1 MMNHIALTE
10 IPRLYTGI
18 AEWAACSIYVL
29 NLKRKLKGPSLAVVM
44 GAAGLLQCGI
54 QLAAGTF
61 PKSLWIPGMLLAIG
75 LMQAYFMITCEITA
89 GSAGYYCVR
98 SFILAEFTASLE
110 WQLYYNAV
118 LNTQISEIWLDIL
131 VFFLVFGAVFG
142 GAYFLERKHIRKET
156 ITLKELLFVT
166 ATGVTVFFVSNLSF
180 VYANS
185 PFSSQITKEI
195 FNIRTLVDLS
205 GLVILF
211 AYHILRQEMQVKYD
225 LEAMRNI
232 LQSQYSQY
240 RKSGES
246 IEMVNRKYHDL
257 KHQIAVL
264 RAEQDSEKRLAFLD
278 EMESEI
284 RTYEARNK
292 TGNSVVDTILTGKS
306 MTCQRHEIE
315 LTSVVDGK
323 LLNFIHVMDICTI
336 LGNALDNAIECAIQI
351 EEKEKRLIHVEVLSK
366 KDFVV
371 LRFENY
377 FEGNIQFENNQP
389 ATTKANKEYHGYG
402 IKSIK
407 YTVKKYNGWV
417 TIDTKDNWFK
427 LNVVIPLPRED

>member
-1 MMNHIALTE
+1 MNHITLTE

-29 NLKRKLKGPSLAVVM
+29 NLKRKFKGPALAVVM
-44 GAAGLLQCGI
+44 LLTFLLQCSL

-75 LMQAYFMITCEITA
+75 LMFAYLKFTCEVTA
-89 GSAGYYCVR
+89 SSAGYYCVR
-98 SFILAEFTASLE
+98 SFILAEFMASLE

-118 LNTQISEIWLDIL
+118 LNTQITGLWLNIL
-131 VFFLVFGAVFG
+131 VFFIVFGTVFG
-142 GAYFLERKHIRKET
+142 GSYFLEKKHIRKEN
-156 ITLKELLFVT
+156 ITFKELLFVA
-166 ATGVTVFFVSNLSF
+166 ATGLTVFFASNLSY

-240 RKSGES
+240 RKYGES

-284 RTYEARNK
+284 RTYEAQNK
-292 TGNSVVDTILTGKS
+292 TGNTVVDTILTGKS
-306 MTCQRHEIE
+306 MTCQRHDIE

-323 LLNFIHVMDICTI
+323 LLNFMHVMDICTI

-351 EEKEKRLIHVEVLSK
+351 EEKEKRLIHAEVLSK
-366 KDFVV
+366 KEFVV

-377 FEGNIQFENNQP
+377 YEGSIQYENNQP
-389 ATTKANKEYHGYG
+389 ATTKADKEYHGYG

-407 YTVKKYNGWV
+407 YTAKKYNGWV

-427 LNVVIPLPRED
+427 LNVVIPLPREN

>member
-1 MMNHIALTE
+1 MNHIVLTE

-18 AEWAACSIYVL
+18 AEWAACSIYIL

-44 GAAGLLQCGI
+44 CAACLLQCGI

-75 LMQAYFMITCEITA
+75 LMQAYFMITCELTA

-118 LNTQISEIWLDIL
+118 LNTQMSELWLDIL
-131 VFFLVFGAVFG
+131 VFFIVFGAVFG
-142 GAYFLERKHIRKET
+142 GAYFLERNHIRKEN
-156 ITLKELLFVT
+156 ITFKELLFVT

-180 VYANS
+180 VYSNS

-284 RTYEARNK
+284 RTYEAQNK

-306 MTCQRHEIE
+306 MTCQRHEIQ
-315 LTSVVDGK
+315 LTTVVDGK

-366 KDFVV
+366 KEFVV

-389 ATTKANKEYHGYG
+389 ETTKANKEFHGYG

-427 LNVVIPLPRED
+427 LNVVLPLPRED

>member
-1 MMNHIALTE
+1 MNHIALTE

-18 AEWAACSIYVL
+18 AEWAACTIYVL
-29 NLKRKLKGPSLAVVM
+29 NLKRKLKGPSLAAVIC
-44 GAAGLLQCGI
+44 AACLLQCGI

-75 LMQAYFMITCEITA
+75 LMQVYFMITCEVTA

-118 LNTQISEIWLDIL
+118 LSTRISEMWLDIL
-131 VFFLVFGAVFG
+131 VFFIVFAAVFG

-166 ATGVTVFFVSNLSF
+166 ATGATVFFVSNLSF
-180 VYANS
+180 VYSNS

-284 RTYEARNK
+284 CTYEAQNK

-377 FEGNIQFENNQP
+377 FEGNIQFENNHP

-427 LNVVIPLPRED
+427 LNVVIPFPRKD

>member
-1 MMNHIALTE
+1 MNHITLTE

-29 NLKRKLKGPSLAVVM
+29 NLKRKFKGPSLAAVM
-44 GAAGLLQCGI
+44 LLACLLQCAI

-75 LMQAYFMITCEITA
+75 LMLVYLKFTCHVTA
-89 GSAGYYCVR
+89 SSAGYYCVR

-118 LNTQISEIWLDIL
+118 LNTQITVLWLNIL
-131 VFFLVFGAVFG
+131 VFFIVFGIVFG
-142 GAYFLERKHIRKET
+142 SSYYLEKKHIRKEN
-156 ITLKELLFVT
+156 ITFKELLFVA
-166 ATGVTVFFVSNLSF
+166 ATGLTVFFVSNLSY

-211 AYHILRQEMQVKYD
+211 AYHILRQDMQVKYD

-284 RTYEARNK
+284 RTYEAQNK
-292 TGNSVVDTILTGKS
+292 TGNTVVDTILTGKN
-306 MTCQRHEIE
+306 MTCQRHDIE

-323 LLNFIHVMDICTI
+323 LLNFMHVMDICTI

-366 KDFVV
+366 KGFIV

-377 FEGNIQFENNQP
+377 YEGSIQYENNQP
-389 ATTKANKEYHGYG
+389 ATTKADKEYHGYG

-407 YTVKKYNGWV
+407 FTAKKYNGWV

>member
-1 MMNHIALTE
+1 MNHIALTE

-18 AEWAACSIYVL
+18 AEWAACTIYVL
-29 NLKRKLKGPSLAVVM
+29 NLKRKLKGPSLAAVM
-44 GAAGLLQCGI
+44 CAACLLQCGV

-75 LMQAYFMITCEITA
+75 LMQIYFMITCEVTA

-118 LNTQISEIWLDIL
+118 LSTQISEMWLDIL
-131 VFFLVFGAVFG
+131 VFFTVFVAVFG

-166 ATGVTVFFVSNLSF
+166 ATGATVFFVSNLSF
-180 VYANS
+180 VYSNS

-284 RTYEARNK
+284 RTYEAQNK

>member
-1 MMNHIALTE
+1 MNHITLTE
-10 IPRLYTGI
+10 IPRFYTGI

-29 NLKRKLKGPSLAVVM
+29 NLKRKFKGISLAAVM
-44 GAAGLLQCGI
+44 GIACFLQCGI

-75 LMQAYFMITCEITA
+75 LMQAYFMFTCEVTA

-118 LNTQISEIWLDIL
+118 INTQISAMWLDIL
-131 VFFLVFGAVFG
+131 VFFIVFGAVFG
-142 GAYFLERKHIRKET
+142 GTYFLERKHIRKET

-180 VYANS
+180 VYSNS

-257 KHQIAVL
+257 KHQISVL
-264 RAEQDSEKRLAFLD
+264 RAEQDSAKRLAFLD

-284 RTYEARNK
+284 RTYEAQNK

-351 EEKEKRLIHVEVLSK
+351 EDKEKRLIHAEVLSK
-366 KDFVV
+366 KEFVV
-371 LRFENY
+371 MRFENY

-427 LNVVIPLPRED
+427 LNVVIPISREE

>member
-1 MMNHIALTE
+1 MNHITLTE

-29 NLKRKLKGPSLAVVM
+29 NLKRKFKGLSLAAVM
-44 GAAGLLQCGI
+44 GIACLLQCGI

-75 LMQAYFMITCEITA
+75 LMQAYFMFTCEVTA
-89 GSAGYYCVR
+89 GSAAYYCVR

-118 LNTQISEIWLDIL
+118 LNTQISAVWLDIL
-131 VFFLVFGAVFG
+131 VFFIVFAAVFG
-142 GAYFLERKHIRKET
+142 GAYFLERKHIRKEN

-180 VYANS
+180 VYSNS

-246 IEMVNRKYHDL
+246 IEMINRKYHDL

-264 RAEQDSEKRLAFLD
+264 RAEQDAAKRLAFLD

-284 RTYEARNK
+284 RTYETQNK

-351 EEKEKRLIHVEVLSK
+351 EDKEKRLIHAEVLSK
-366 KDFVV
+366 KEFVV
-371 LRFENY
+371 MRFENY
-377 FEGNIQFENNQP
+377 FEGNIRFENNQP

-427 LNVVIPLPRED
+427 LNVVIPLPREE

>member
-1 MMNHIALTE
+1 MNHIALTE

-18 AEWAACSIYVL
+18 AEWAACTIYVL
-29 NLKRKLKGPSLAVVM
+29 NLKRKLKGSSLAAVM
-44 GAAGLLQCGI
+44 CAACLLQCGI

-75 LMQAYFMITCEITA
+75 LMQVYFMITCEVTA

-118 LNTQISEIWLDIL
+118 LSTQISEMWLNIL
-131 VFFLVFGAVFG
+131 VFFIVFVAVFG

-166 ATGVTVFFVSNLSF
+166 ATGATVFFVSNLSF
-180 VYANS
+180 VYSNS

-284 RTYEARNK
+284 RTYEAQNK

>member
-1 MMNHIALTE
+1 MNHIALTE

-18 AEWAACSIYVL
+18 AEWAACTIYVL
-29 NLKRKLKGPSLAVVM
+29 NLKRKLKGPSLAAVM
-44 GAAGLLQCGI
+44 CAACLLQCGI

-61 PKSLWIPGMLLAIG
+61 PESLWIPGMLLAIG
-75 LMQAYFMITCEITA
+75 LMQVCFMITCEVTA

-118 LNTQISEIWLDIL
+118 LSTQISEIWLNIL
-131 VFFLVFGAVFG
+131 VFFIVFVAVFG

-166 ATGVTVFFVSNLSF
+166 ATGATVFFVSNLSF
-180 VYANS
+180 VYSNS

-284 RTYEARNK
+284 RTYEAQNK

>member
-1 MMNHIALTE
+1 MNHIALTE

-18 AEWAACSIYVL
+18 AEWAACTIYVL
-29 NLKRKLKGPSLAVVM
+29 NLKRKLKGPSLAAVIC
-44 GAAGLLQCGI
+44 AACLLQCGI

-75 LMQAYFMITCEITA
+75 LMQVYFMITCEVTA

-118 LNTQISEIWLDIL
+118 LSTQISEIWLNIL
-131 VFFLVFGAVFG
+131 VFFIVFVAVFG

-166 ATGVTVFFVSNLSF
+166 ATGATVFFVSNLSF
-180 VYANS
+180 VYSNS

-284 RTYEARNK
+284 RTYEAQNK

-427 LNVVIPLPRED
+427 LNVVIPLPREY

>member
-1 MMNHIALTE
+1 MNHIALTE

-18 AEWAACSIYVL
+18 AEWAACTIYVL
-29 NLKRKLKGPSLAVVM
+29 NLKRKLKGPSLAAVM
-44 GAAGLLQCGI
+44 CAACLLQCGV

-75 LMQAYFMITCEITA
+75 LMQVYFMITCEVTA

-118 LNTQISEIWLDIL
+118 LSTQISEMWLDIL
-131 VFFLVFGAVFG
+131 VFFTVFVAVFG

-166 ATGVTVFFVSNLSF
+166 ATGATVFFVSNLSF
-180 VYANS
+180 VYSNS

-284 RTYEARNK
+284 RTYEAQNK

>member
-1 MMNHIALTE
+1 MNHIALTE

-18 AEWAACSIYVL
+18 AEWAACTIYVL
-29 NLKRKLKGPSLAVVM
+29 NLKRKLKGPSLAAVM
-44 GAAGLLQCGI
+44 CAACLLQCGI

-75 LMQAYFMITCEITA
+75 LMQVCFMITCEVTA

-118 LNTQISEIWLDIL
+118 LSTQISEMWLNIL
-131 VFFLVFGAVFG
+131 VFFIVFVAVFG

-166 ATGVTVFFVSNLSF
+166 ATGATVFFVSNLSF
-180 VYANS
+180 VYSNS

-284 RTYEARNK
+284 RTYEAQNK

>member
-1 MMNHIALTE
+1 MNHIALTE

-18 AEWAACSIYVL
+18 AEWAACTIYVL
-29 NLKRKLKGPSLAVVM
+29 NLKRKLKGPSLAAVM
-44 GAAGLLQCGI
+44 CAACLLQCGI

-75 LMQAYFMITCEITA
+75 LMQVCFMITCEVTA

-118 LNTQISEIWLDIL
+118 LSTQISEIWLNIL
-131 VFFLVFGAVFG
+131 VFFIVFVAVFG

-166 ATGVTVFFVSNLSF
+166 ATGATVFFVSNLSF
-180 VYANS
+180 VYSNS

-284 RTYEARNK
+284 RTYEAQNK

>member
-1 MMNHIALTE
+1 MNHIALTE

-18 AEWAACSIYVL
+18 AEWAACTIYVL
-29 NLKRKLKGPSLAVVM
+29 NLKRKLKGPSLAAVIC
-44 GAAGLLQCGI
+44 AACLLQCGI

-75 LMQAYFMITCEITA
+75 LMQVYFMITCEVTA

-118 LNTQISEIWLDIL
+118 LSTRISEMWLDIL
-131 VFFLVFGAVFG
+131 VFFIVFVAVFG

-166 ATGVTVFFVSNLSF
+166 ATGATVFFVSNLSF
-180 VYANS
+180 VYSNS

-284 RTYEARNK
+284 RTYEAQNK

-427 LNVVIPLPRED
+427 LNVVIPFPRED